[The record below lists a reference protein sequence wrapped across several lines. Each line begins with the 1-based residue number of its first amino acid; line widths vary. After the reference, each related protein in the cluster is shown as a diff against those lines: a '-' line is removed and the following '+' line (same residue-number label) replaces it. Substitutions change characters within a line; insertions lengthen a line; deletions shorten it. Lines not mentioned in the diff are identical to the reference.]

1 MLPREEIS
9 TYLPPPN
16 QSERL
21 WAKNRIKYAS
31 IQTNLNY
38 SDGFISEKEIGHI
51 GAHAWGGFGLVTY

>member
-1 MLPREEIS
+1 MLPREKKYPHIF
-9 TYLPPPN
+9 PPN

-31 IQTNLNY
+31 IQTNFNY